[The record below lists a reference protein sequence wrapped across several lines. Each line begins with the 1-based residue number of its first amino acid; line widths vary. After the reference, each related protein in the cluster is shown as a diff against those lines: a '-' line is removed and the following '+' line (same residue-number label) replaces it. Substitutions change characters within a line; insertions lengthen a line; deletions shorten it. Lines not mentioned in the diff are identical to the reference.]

1 MQILRKRKS
10 ITEKKHKNWTKKKG
24 AEMDIS
30 LNNSQ
35 VEEQNGCVLRNEAF
49 VSLFASPENP
59 FCYRYTTLIQNRR
72 TVCTLIFIT
81 NGPCIQVRSGIH
93 NARLC
98 SVGYVQNHTRGIYPG
113 YYPTK
118 NFCKFC
124 RTFIPVP
131 GTCVSSVLHTRT
143 RNFCKLC
150 TPVPQIPGVRVQ
162 HFYTCPEAYVSYVAL
177 PYPYPQLV

>member
-1 MQILRKRKS
+1 MQRMHEHMPLKS
-10 ITEKKHKNWTKKKG
+10 VPQSFITTAKFMAHG
-24 AEMDIS
+24 AVAHRIW
-30 LNNSQ
+30 
-35 VEEQNGCVLRNEAF
+35 C
-49 VSLFASPENP
+49 
-59 FCYRYTTLIQNRR
+59 C
-72 TVCTLIFIT
+72 CTLK
-81 NGPCIQVRSGIH
+81 NPK
-93 NARLC
+93 LC
-98 SVGYVQNHTRGIYPG
+98 SVGHVQNHTRNIYPR